1 MPLLSHS
8 DLCFEHDFFS
18 MEQHKNFEER
28 GKKSFLT
35 YSHQRVRE
43 NRKLFYLLSICK
55 SCYCHVMTE
64 IRTKCFP
71 LLRQK
76 TFHMYTTHTNYMK
89 RRGVMSIWEWCL
101 EFRLS
106 LTYTCTHT
114 HKYSNMKSINTHKA
128 LHNII
133 TILWELTELNGAHYT
148 VTIEMR
154 FSSTRNINF
163 SEKTTPMLSFLTTT
177 SNLAKAILRKHL
189 ICKYF

>member
-1 MPLLSHS
+1 MLSSAAPENFSYVHRTHKLYETEGY
-8 DLCFEHDFFS
+8 DEHLG
-18 MEQHKNFEER
+18 MV
-28 GKKSFLT
+28 L
-35 YSHQRVRE
+35 RVPIVI
-43 NRKLFYLLSICK
+43 NI
-55 SCYCHVMTE
+55 
-64 IRTKCFP
+64 
-71 LLRQK
+71 
-76 TFHMYTTHTNYMK
+76 YMH
-89 RRGVMSIWEWCL
+89 
-101 EFRLS
+101 
-106 LTYTCTHT
+106 THT

-163 SEKTTPMLSFLTTT
+163 SGKTTPMILFLTTT